1 MEKKMRN
8 VLAICLLVYGIQ
20 SQAGSISTWGDQ
32 GLRIKGAEVTKIGS
46 YGLNDANW
54 ITISVEHKGKK
65 IMGDIS
71 GNLQPTGGKGLC
83 DNYDQNLVMTAKEKF
98 QQFEKAALSGRV
110 YINFDT
116 SWHHKRDVNAE
127 DFSLNS
133 MNIDCLSRFEFTVK
147 E

>member
-116 SWHHKRDVNAE
+116 SSESSCHESWDLKKPAQ
-127 DFSLNS
+127 
-133 MNIDCLSRFEFTVK
+133 NIFV
-147 E
+147 